1 MTNTPDQ
8 NGKNIPMQD
17 ASEPDR
23 LSEPDR
29 FSEKVSFDLAN
40 AGSAS
45 DIAKRSSVLPLPGM
59 IAIGLYMLVLAAT
72 VTIGVV
78 SGHVPKLM
86 LILAPFFVTASF
98 GLLRM
103 FRWAWALTLAAVFM
117 LMTYNLW
124 IFFEQKQAPGAVQ
137 GVLNLVFFLYLVRVD
152 VRSRLR

>member
-1 MTNTPDQ
+1 MSDKYKPDP
-8 NGKNIPMQD
+8 NGAPSQD
-17 ASEPDR
+17 AAGPDR
-23 LSEPDR
+23 LSTRVNLDPAE
-29 FSEKVSFDLAN
+29 A
-40 AGSAS
+40 SAS
-45 DIAKRSSVLPLPGM
+45 PKDFSALPLPGM

-72 VTIGVV
+72 VTFGVV
-78 SGHVPKLM
+78 GGHIPKLM

-103 FRWAWALTLAAVFM
+103 FRWAWALTLAAVFL

-124 IFFEQKQAPGAVQ
+124 IFFEHREAPGAIQ

>member
-1 MTNTPDQ
+1 MSDELEENEKNPLETN
-8 NGKNIPMQD
+8 
-17 ASEPDR
+17 EPDR
-23 LSEPDR
+23 LSARVKLDP
-29 FSEKVSFDLAN
+29 AN
-40 AGSAS
+40 PVDAGAEG
-45 DIAKRSSVLPLPGM
+45 KTVLPLPGM
-59 IAIGLYMLVLAAT
+59 VAIALYMLVLAAT
-72 VTIGVV
+72 VSFGVV
-78 SGHVPKLM
+78 GGHIPKLI

-103 FRWAWALTLAAVFM
+103 FRWAWALTLAAVFL